1 VSLVAGIIC
10 PTNVLWV
17 LIALQ
22 WLHILAGIFWF
33 GSAMTAHLIAFPAF
47 STFQPE
53 TRRSII
59 EAFAARY
66 GRLVGLVA
74 GLTILLG
81 ILRGLTGGVLNVLT
95 SPYGL
100 TWAAAIVL
108 GLGIAAFEG
117 LRISPTVGKLIA
129 TSDAGQIQ
137 ALDDRLTSYGKIHLG
152 GFLVIFT
159 LMIAMRFGY

>member
-1 VSLVAGIIC
+1 
-10 PTNVLWV
+10 
-17 LIALQ
+17 
-22 WLHILAGIFWF
+22 
-33 GSAMTAHLIAFPAF
+33 MTAHLVAFPAF

-66 GRLVGLVA
+66 GRLVGAVA

-81 ILRGLTGGVLNVLT
+81 ILRGIAGGVLNVLG

-100 TWAAAIVL
+100 TWTAAIVL

-117 LRISPTVGKLIA
+117 LRISPIVARTEGVSYCGWWTTKLPGRGGEMIR
-129 TSDAGQIQ
+129 AGPLVPGPNWSCGP
-137 ALDDRLTSYGKIHLG
+137 AVLPCPG
-152 GFLVIFT
+152 GVT
-159 LMIAMRFGY
+159 WSH

>member
-1 VSLVAGIIC
+1 M
-10 PTNVLWV
+10 LWV

-33 GSAMTAHLIAFPAF
+33 GTAMTAHVVAFPAF
-47 STFQPE
+47 STFPPP
-53 TRRSII
+53 TRRAII

-66 GRLVGLVA
+66 GRLVGAVA

-81 ILRGLTGGVLNVLT
+81 ILRGISGGVLNVLT

-100 TWAAAIVL
+100 TWTAAIVL

-117 LRISPTVGKLIA
+117 MRISPTVGKLIA
-129 TSDAGQIQ
+129 SSDAGQIQ
-137 ALDDRLTSYGKIHLG
+137 ALDDRLASDGKVHLG
-152 GFLVIFT
+152 GFLVIFS